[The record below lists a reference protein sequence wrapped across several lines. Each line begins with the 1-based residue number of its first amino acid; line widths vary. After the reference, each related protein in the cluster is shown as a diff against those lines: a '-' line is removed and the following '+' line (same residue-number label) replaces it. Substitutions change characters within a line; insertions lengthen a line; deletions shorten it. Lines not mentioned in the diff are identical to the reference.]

1 MKVKILSMFNQIN
14 NMQKELTELVI
25 HHTDREG
32 PQSTSIPALSFSR
45 YSSPHCHDGIAV
57 PYIINQPSIY
67 IVVQGI
73 KDVIF
78 GEEHFRYGPPNY
90 LVSSMN
96 LPIIAEVV
104 DASKDI
110 PNLSLKIEFT
120 NDQILELLNDEFKI
134 NSRRMKRGLNIA
146 RLDES
151 LLDAVVRLVRL
162 LDKPE
167 DIPTLAPLFVKEIL
181 YKVLK
186 SEHGD
191 SLRQIVIDNSPTV
204 YIQNAIQ
211 YIVNHYQEALRV
223 EELAKIAN
231 MSIPSFFRHFKEITI
246 MSPIQFQ
253 KQLRLQE
260 ARRLLIANTM
270 DVAEAAYRVGYES
283 TTQFIREYS
292 RMFGHSPG
300 KDLKRIKSMKSE

>member
-1 MKVKILSMFNQIN
+1 MFQQIN
-14 NMQKELTELVI
+14 DMQRELTELI
-25 HHTDREG
+25 TRHTDRDG
-32 PQSTSIPALSFSR
+32 PQSTAISALSFSR
-45 YSSPHCHDGIAV
+45 YSSPHCHDGVAA

-78 GEEHFRYGPPNY
+78 GGEHFRYGPPNY

-96 LPIIAEVV
+96 LPIIAEVLE
-104 DASKDI
+104 ASQEI
-110 PNLSLKIEFT
+110 PNLSLKIGFT
-120 NDQILELLNDEFKI
+120 NHQILELLNDDELKM
-134 NSRRMKRGLNIA
+134 NSRKIKRGLNIA
-146 RLDES
+146 KIDES
-151 LLDAVVRLVRL
+151 LLDAILRLVRL
-162 LDKPE
+162 LDQPE
-167 DIPTLAPLFVKEIL
+167 DVAALAPLFAKEIL

-186 SEHGD
+186 GEHGD

-204 YIQNAIQ
+204 SIQDAIQ
-211 YIVNHYQEALRV
+211 HIVNHYQEALRV
-223 EELAKIAN
+223 KELAKIAN

-260 ARRLLIANTM
+260 ARRLLITNTI
-270 DVAEAAYRVGYES
+270 DVAEAAYRVGYVS

-292 RMFGHSPG
+292 RTFGFSPG
-300 KDLKRIKSMKSE
+300 KDLKRIKGMRSE